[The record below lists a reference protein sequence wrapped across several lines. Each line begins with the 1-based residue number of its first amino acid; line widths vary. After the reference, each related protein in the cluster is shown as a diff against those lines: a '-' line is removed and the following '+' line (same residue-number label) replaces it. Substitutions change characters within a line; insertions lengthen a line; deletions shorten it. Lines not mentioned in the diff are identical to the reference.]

1 MKLEFHGSSKSPL
14 PEKTRSLRLK
24 KPCFDK
30 WKDYD
35 LKFYTDP
42 KVRKRKRATLVRD
55 EGQLVEVGRK
65 RSKKVVSLRGF
76 DQNSENSPFNE
87 KLEKPLILDD
97 DLFIPKR
104 PRCISKRKKVGPSS
118 GYSLNNSKMQEV
130 SSFDEG
136 KTANF
141 GRKDLN
147 NGRNLRPRNQCG
159 VSFVKLRRRF
169 YEVFSGDIDPNW
181 VVKQRIQI
189 FWPLDAK
196 WYFGVV
202 KAYNL
207 KSMRHFIKYDDDD
220 EEWVDLRKERFKL
233 LLYPTEIPNRISK
246 LKMKMEDD
254 PIGSGVFCKS
264 AKVSDRSSQTN
275 VSKKKGVS
283 FVYFRRRLR
292 NAKVDNFP
300 KLVLHISVKSSLPCW
315 LLRLPLFSSHGIVV
329 PVWQPVRVEM
339 AVIDNFIGLRIFSFE
354 GHLKGAVD
362 LLCFVISRF
371 CQKKV
376 VRRNKEVDSE
386 RKQPSSSIG
395 IKISGLNVQTT
406 GLYLLTYRFH
416 EFGILEWGLI
426 ESRMRKRN
434 CFRVKKLSVAN
445 CTYANLCKVSSGN
458 DMLFP
463 PLCNG
468 SSERGIGYH
477 CMATHKID
485 SPVVLIYHKTSCSIH
500 PSLFPRTHLK
510 LLIDKN
516 APASPASSVL
526 SPHAWNIKTQLNSVS
541 PTSVLS
547 TDGLTPHSKRHR
559 TVVSFSPLAVNH
571 SPNSRNKPHFMK
583 RHSLPHSNTS
593 EIPQI
598 YTQAAPAKTIPTP
611 GTHLIYEPDEIC
623 SRVQYVRDSNN
634 YHREVST
641 EVERALETTHVLYDM
656 DSADEEWFNN
666 YNDSTLSEDKFEWL
680 LDSFEKLAHKKK
692 SDELTAVDLEEITS
706 KLEHRD
712 FIKDVYEYW
721 RHKRQR
727 TGLPLIRQFQPPLW
741 EVYQKQVRE
750 WELSTSRLR
759 TSLPHDFS
767 EKACVEQKE
776 RPAPFAFCLKP
787 RGLEFLNK
795 GAKPRP
801 HKKFLT
807 SGSSCCSSPRE
818 LDAVLYAFGKKS
830 CESVPP
836 HAHNPSDMSSPRDKL
851 RKDSP
856 KELVNTR
863 RHHGIIQCRV
873 EPDMSEL
880 KSQDASAAAFH
891 AAKIAKLKR
900 EKAQLLLQKADLA
913 VYKAVCARVIA
924 DAMETSGK
932 DATS

>member
-1 MKLEFHGSSKSPL
+1 MKLKSHGPCKSL
-14 PEKTRSLRLK
+14 LTEKPRSLRIK

-35 LKFYTDP
+35 LKFCADA
-42 KVRKRKRATLVRD
+42 KVHKRKQATLGRD
-55 EGQLVEVGRK
+55 GGQLVEVGRK
-65 RSKKVVSLRGF
+65 RSKKVISLRGF
-76 DQNSENSPFNE
+76 DQNSENSPINE

-104 PRCISKRKKVGPSS
+104 PRGISKRKKVGSKS
-118 GYSLNNSKMQEV
+118 GNLQNTTKMQEV
-130 SSFDEG
+130 VTSFDEG
-136 KTANF
+136 KTANLS
-141 GRKDLN
+141 RKGLN
-147 NGRNLRPRNQCG
+147 NGRSLRPRNQCG
-159 VSFVKLRRRF
+159 VSFVKRRRRF

-207 KSMRHFIKYDDDD
+207 KSMRHYIKYDDDD

-233 LLYPTEIPNRISK
+233 LLYPTEIQNRISK
-246 LKMKMEDD
+246 LKMRTEDK

-264 AKVSDRSSQTN
+264 AKVYDRLSQTN
-275 VSKKKGVS
+275 ASKKKEFS

-292 NAKVDNFP
+292 NSKVDNFP
-300 KLVLHISVKSSLPCW
+300 KLVLHISVKRSLLFW
-315 LLRLPLFSSHGIVV
+315 LLRLPLFSSHGKVV

-339 AVIDNFIGLRIFSFE
+339 AVVDNFIGLRIFSFE

-386 RKQPSSSIG
+386 RKHPSTSIG
-395 IKISGLNVQTT
+395 IKISGLNAQTT
-406 GLYLLTYRFH
+406 RLYLLTYRFH

-445 CTYANLCKVSSGN
+445 CTYDNLHKVSSGN

-468 SSERGIGYH
+468 SSERGIGYQ
-477 CMATHKID
+477 CMSAHKMD
-485 SPVVLIYHKTSCSIH
+485 SPVVLIYHKTSCCIH
-500 PSLFPRTHLK
+500 PSLFLSTHLK
-510 LLIDKN
+510 LLTDKN
-516 APASPASSVL
+516 TPASSVL
-526 SPHAWNIKTQLNSVS
+526 SPHAWNIKTQLSSIS

-547 TDGLTPHSKRHR
+547 TDGLTPRSKRQR
-559 TVVSFSPLAVNH
+559 TVVSYSPLAVNH
-571 SPNSRNKPHFMK
+571 TPNSRNKPHFMK
-583 RHSLPHSNTS
+583 RHSLPHSNTY

-598 YTQAAPAKTIPTP
+598 YTQAVPAKTIPTP
-611 GTHLIYEPDEIC
+611 GAHLIYEPDEIYPG
-623 SRVQYVRDSNN
+623 VQYVRDSNN
-634 YHREVST
+634 YHKEVST
-641 EVERALETTHVLYDM
+641 EVERALEPAHVLYDM
-656 DSADEEWFNN
+656 DSVDEEWFNN
-666 YNDSTLSEDKFEWL
+666 YNDSALSEDKFEWL
-680 LDSFEKLAHKKK
+680 LDSFEKLAHIKK
-692 SDELTAVDLEEITS
+692 SDELTAVELEEITS

-721 RHKRQR
+721 CHKRQR

-750 WELSTSRLR
+750 WELSASRLR

-767 EKACVEQKE
+767 EKVCVEQKE
-776 RPAPFAFCLKP
+776 KPAPFAFCLKH

-801 HKKFLT
+801 HKNLS

-830 CESVPP
+830 CESVR
-836 HAHNPSDMSSPRDKL
+836 HAHNPSDMSSPRDMS
-851 RKDSP
+851 RKDGP

-863 RHHGIIQCRV
+863 KHHCIIQCSV
-873 EPDMSEL
+873 ESDVSEF

-924 DAMETSGK
+924 DAIETSGK
-932 DATS
+932 DVTS